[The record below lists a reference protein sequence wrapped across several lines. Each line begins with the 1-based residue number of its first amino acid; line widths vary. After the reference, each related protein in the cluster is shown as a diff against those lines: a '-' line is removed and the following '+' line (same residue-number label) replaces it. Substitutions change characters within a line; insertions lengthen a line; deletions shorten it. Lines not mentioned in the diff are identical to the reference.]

1 MVDMR
6 PGFLFGPGL
15 LCFWLFFAQWFSLHS
30 KFIFLEGCRVTSR
43 FWAEN
48 VNKTNKK
55 GVYSTRLF
63 EGCRLNDFV
72 RVTTWHLIGVTHLLG
87 KAVK

>member
-1 MVDMR
+1 M
-6 PGFLFGPGL
+6 
-15 LCFWLFFAQWFSLHS
+15 
-30 KFIFLEGCRVTSR
+30 SR
-43 FWAEN
+43 FCAEN

-55 GVYSTRLF
+55 GVYSTLLF
-63 EGCRLNDFV
+63 EACRVNDFV